1 MPRALRRTR
10 LLLPLALLAVWLVVG
25 GGLGPFAGRLGEVST
40 NDQAAFL
47 PRSAESTRVVE
58 EQKAFRAAE
67 TLPAIVVWTARDGGS
82 LDPGA
87 TAGATRSVAGL
98 TGQPGVAG
106 PPSPALASED
116 GKALRSVVPLR
127 PGLGDALPE
136 TLDAVRA
143 AAASVPGT
151 TVWLAG
157 PAATQADLSGAF
169 AGIDG
174 LLLGVALIAVLLI
187 LLVVYRSVLLPLM
200 IILGA
205 IFALGLACAIVYVL
219 ADADLVRVDGQ
230 VQGILSILVIGAA
243 TDYALLLAARYREEL
258 AAPGADRFAAMR
270 KALRRSF
277 EPIVASAATVALA
290 LVALLVSDL
299 ANNRALGPVGAIG
312 IVCAVLSTLTFLPA
326 ALVLTGR
333 AAYWPARPTALPK
346 APATAPAVSGTTAP
360 DTPAVSGTTTP
371 DAPDASDAPG
381 TPGTKAADAPS
392 PIPSPAAS
400 RTTGGQAVWHRIAAL
415 VDRAPR
421 KVWAVTLAGLLAC
434 AAFAPALDSRGV
446 PLDEI
451 FVNDAPSVAA
461 QETLGRHFPGG
472 AGNPAVIIAD
482 AGAAARVVAAAED
495 VDGID
500 SAFPVDAAGRPA
512 PGAPLMVDG
521 RVRIDATLGAS
532 SDSDAARETLARL
545 RTAVHAV
552 PEAHAVVGGST
563 AQQYDTQR
571 TAARDRALIVPVVLA
586 IILVILMAL
595 LRSVVLPLLLVATV
609 ALNFAA
615 TLGVSALVF
624 EHVLGFT
631 GTDASV
637 PLYGFVFLVAL
648 GVDYNIFLMS
658 RVREE
663 SLRHGVRE
671 GVRIGLTATGGVITS
686 AGVVL
691 AATFAALGVIPLA
704 FLVQIAFIV
713 AFGVLLDTLVVRS
726 LLVPALV
733 RDLGPRAWW
742 PGALSRLP
750 EAGGRAD
757 QSAGAAAPKEECSR
771 ENAGGHIR

>member
-1 MPRALRRTR
+1 MPSAPRRTR
-10 LLLPLALLAVWLVVG
+10 FLVPLVLLLVWLAVG
-25 GGLGPFAGRLGEVST
+25 GGLGPFAGRLGEVAT

-47 PRSAESTRVVE
+47 PRSAESTKVIE
-58 EQKAFRAAE
+58 AQKAFRTSE
-67 TLPAIVVWTARDGGS
+67 SVPAIVVWTAKDGGALS
-82 LDPGA
+82 PG
-87 TAGATRSVAGL
+87 TAADATRALASLSGRPGIAG
-98 TGQPGVAG
+98 T
-106 PPSPALASED
+106 PSPALASED
-116 GKALRSVVPLR
+116 GEALRAVVPLR
-127 PGLGDALPE
+127 PDLGDALPD
-136 TLDAVRA
+136 TLASVRKA
-143 AAASVPGT
+143 AAPVPGT

-169 AGIDG
+169 SGIDG

-200 IILGA
+200 IIVGA
-205 IFALGLACAIVYVL
+205 VFALGLACAVVYVL

-258 AAPGADRFAAMR
+258 TAPGADRFAAMR

-290 LVALLVSDL
+290 LIALLASDL
-299 ANNRALGPVGAIG
+299 SNNRALGPVGAIG
-312 IVCAVLSTLTFLPA
+312 IVCAVFSALTFLPA
-326 ALVLTGR
+326 ALVLAGR
-333 AAYWPARPTALPK
+333 AAYWPARPKTLPEGADGTAAK
-346 APATAPAVSGTTAP
+346 
-360 DTPAVSGTTTP
+360 
-371 DAPDASDAPG
+371 
-381 TPGTKAADAPS
+381 
-392 PIPSPAAS
+392 
-400 RTTGGQAVWHRIAAL
+400 GGQAVWHRIADV

-421 KVWAVTLAGLLAC
+421 KVWAITLAGLLAC
-434 AAFAPALDSRGV
+434 AAFAPALNSRGV
-446 PLDEI
+446 PFDEI

-472 AGNPAVIIAD
+472 AGNPAVIITD
-482 AGAAARVVAAAED
+482 AGAATRVAAAAGE
-495 VDGID
+495 VEGVD
-500 SAFPVDAAGRPA
+500 SAFPVDATGRPA
-512 PGAPLMVDG
+512 PGKPLVVDG
-521 RVRIDATLGAS
+521 RVRIDATLADAA
-532 SDSDAARETLARL
+532 DSDAARETLARL

-552 PEAHAVVGGST
+552 PGADALVGGST

-586 IILVILMAL
+586 IILVILVAL
-595 LRSVVLPLLLVATV
+595 LRSLVLPLLLVATV

-624 EHVLGFT
+624 EHVFGFT
-631 GTDASV
+631 GTDSSV

-733 RDLGPRAWW
+733 RDLGPKAWW

-750 EAGGRAD
+750 KEGV
-757 QSAGAAAPKEECSR
+757 SAPDHA
-771 ENAGGHIR
+771 